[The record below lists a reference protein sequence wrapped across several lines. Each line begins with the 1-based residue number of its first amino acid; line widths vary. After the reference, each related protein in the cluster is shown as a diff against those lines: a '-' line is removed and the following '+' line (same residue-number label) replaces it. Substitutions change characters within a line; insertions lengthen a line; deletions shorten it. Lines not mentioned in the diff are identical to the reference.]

1 MIQIVAVVAML
12 WLGGAYMMDD
22 ARNHER
28 LNLELRA
35 DVEAT
40 NFMAYRDAVVAYLGA
55 NPTATGVI
63 NDTSLAFMPAYNRDP
78 RWANVVS
85 GGQLYV
91 YATGAVKAETL
102 NGVYKKSGRYQLVG
116 TKANAS
122 LQSASGAAIAQ
133 VFPAAINDGALVFV
147 GR

>member
-1 MIQIVAVVAML
+1 MIQIVVGVAML

-22 ARNHER
+22 VRSHEFM
-28 LNLELRA
+28 NIELRA

-40 NFMAYRDAVVAYLGA
+40 NSMVYRDAVVAYLGA
-55 NPTATGVI
+55 NPGATGVI

-78 RWANVVS
+78 RWSNVVS

-91 YATGAVKAETL
+91 YSTGAVRAETA
-102 NGVYKKSGRYQLVG
+102 NMIYKKSGRYQLVG
-116 TKANAS
+116 TKADTN
-122 LQSASGAAIAQ
+122 LQSASGASIAQ
-133 VFPAAINDGALVFV
+133 AIPAVINNGALVFV